1 MREWF
6 NVQLKDKGK
15 DEGQDESGNG
25 NQTGG
30 KADDDEAGEDGDES
44 QGGGDG
50 DGDDESETDEEGDES
65 SKEGFTDG
73 EKGEEDEEDSETES
87 KIEQELDEQAEGKD
101 FNERGN
107 DEIEQ
112 ALKDVESTTGGE
124 VYTSRRDQDEH
135 RVPVP
140 TAEDKRDFVNLFNEM
155 QSEVAAMTMALEQ
168 ALRALTRCRKEPF
181 LRSGRLD
188 NDRLVE
194 IAKNLSKNI
203 FYQKRQGREL
213 KTAVALVIDQSG
225 SMGCIWQVRDLVL
238 LLGECM
244 YRLGIPFEVIGTT
257 TKYPGQKA
265 PELNGFSRTNPIV
278 YDHYKNFEDQ
288 WPVVRERLMN
298 MASYEHN
305 IDGEA
310 VEYAARRLMTRQE
323 ERKIVFS
330 LCDGEPCG
338 GQNNDHVLAANITR
352 VSTIA
357 RKMGVEVFGVG
368 LGTKNPAKFYGEE
381 NFVYLERS
389 ENKGEQFVRAFTEIL
404 TKGEVRI

>member
-1 MREWF
+1 M
-6 NVQLKDKGK
+6 
-15 DEGQDESGNG
+15 
-25 NQTGG
+25 
-30 KADDDEAGEDGDES
+30 
-44 QGGGDG
+44 
-50 DGDDESETDEEGDES
+50 
-65 SKEGFTDG
+65 
-73 EKGEEDEEDSETES
+73 
-87 KIEQELDEQAEGKD
+87 QA
-101 FNERGN
+101 
-107 DEIEQ
+107 
-112 ALKDVESTTGGE
+112 
-124 VYTSRRDQDEH
+124 
-135 RVPVP
+135 
-140 TAEDKRDFVNLFNEM
+140 
-155 QSEVAAMTMALEQ
+155 EVAAMTMALEQ

-213 KTAVALVIDQSG
+213 KTAVAMVIDQSG
-225 SMGCIWQVRDLVL
+225 SMSCIYQVRDLVL

-265 PELNGFSRTNPIV
+265 PELDGFSRTNPIV
-278 YDHYKNFEDQ
+278 YDHYKNYEDQ

-338 GQNNDHVLAANITR
+338 GQNNDHVLATNITR
-352 VSTIA
+352 VATIA
-357 RKMGVEVFGVG
+357 RKMGVEVYGVG
-368 LGTKNPAKFYGEE
+368 IGTKNPGKFYGED

-389 ENKGEQFVRAFTEIL
+389 ENKGEQFVRAFTQIL